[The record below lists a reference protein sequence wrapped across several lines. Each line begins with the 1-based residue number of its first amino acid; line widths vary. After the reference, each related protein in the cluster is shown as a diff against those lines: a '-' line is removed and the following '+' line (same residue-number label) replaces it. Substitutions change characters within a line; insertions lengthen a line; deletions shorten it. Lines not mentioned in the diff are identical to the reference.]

1 MQFRPGRAAI
11 GLGSG
16 SDPGWIRN
24 PFDHRFA
31 VKHADPARIQVGSNC
46 PRSADC
52 AKMLIIAAKMH
63 RIRLDPKLV
72 QFGSDQVRFHVGS
85 PPFDQRAVRKCAG
98 RVRKTR
104 KFVRIRL
111 GSRLD
116 PIAPDQPIVQKRQYS
131 LQHAWDLEDSRTRL
145 VLLGSSSDSRWIQ
158 PSFD

>member
-31 VKHADPARIQVGSNC
+31 AKHADPARIQVGSNC

-72 QFGSDQVRFHVGS
+72 QFGSDQARFHVGS
-85 PPFDQRAVRKCAG
+85 SPFDQRTVRTCAG

-116 PIAPDQPIVQKRQYS
+116 PTAPDQPIVQKNANTHCSTHGIRKIP
-131 LQHAWDLEDSRTRL
+131 EL
-145 VLLGSSSDSRWIQ
+145 V
-158 PSFD
+158 